1 MSIKIENVEI
11 VGWEAAIR
19 GARNLMNSWKESD
32 SRFFDYGSSEGDNA
46 YKHYH
51 TLQKERYKLPVSE
64 GERVDGVHDLI
75 GQEDYMLLMNMSKG
89 GSEESKWRRMIHVQM
104 DITAPLYWWKEFDTY
119 KVGTVSNSCS
129 TMRSIHEKE
138 FTPGDFSAE
147 HLLAESG
154 CLAEY
159 AGGSHSPAEAFQIT
173 IDMLNAAR
181 AAYLKTKDKRYW
193 WQLIQLLPS
202 SYNQHRTIDLNYEV
216 LRSQY
221 RERRNHKLD
230 EWKNYCTFIRELPY
244 SEFITLKEDM
254 D

>member
-1 MSIKIENVEI
+1 MSIKIENIEI
-11 VGWEAAIR
+11 LGWEAAIR
-19 GARNLMNSWKESD
+19 GARNLMSVRKESD
-32 SRFFDYGSSEGDNA
+32 SRFFDFASIDGNTA

-51 TLQKERYKLPVSE
+51 TLQKEKVKLPAAE
-64 GERVDGVHDLI
+64 GERIGRLHDLI
-75 GQEDYMLLMNMSKG
+75 GQDDYMLLMNMSKG

-138 FTPGDFSAE
+138 FSPEDFSNE
-147 HLLAESG
+147 HLLADSG
-154 CLAEY
+154 SLAKY
-159 AGGSHSPAEAFQIT
+159 TGVNRSPAEVLQIT

-181 AAYLKTKDKRYW
+181 VAFLKTKDKQYW

-202 SYNQHRTIDLNYEV
+202 SYNQRRTIDLNYEV

-221 RERRNHKLD
+221 RERKNHKLD
-230 EWKNYCTFIRELPY
+230 EWKTFCEFIRELPY

-254 D
+254 Y